1 MKIYP
6 ANLEQKINFD
16 KIKDLIKESCTS
28 TLGTDFVQKITFSK
42 DIRLIQRLLDQT
54 EEFRQLLVSGEM
66 FPSSNFINI
75 HPYLDKARVE
85 GTFLYEDEF
94 HEVRLGLTTLAGCVD
109 FFKSH
114 EEEYPHLFE
123 LLGMVN
129 DDRTL
134 IRAIERVMDEKG
146 KIKNNATPELNMIR
160 NQLIYEENRLRKV
173 LEGIFRSAKAQGLT
187 PDDAAITIRGGRMV
201 MPVLAEYKRRIKGF
215 IHDESATGQTVF
227 MEPAEVLDINN
238 EIKDLIYMERREI
251 QKILTV
257 LTDTLRGFIPDLKR
271 AFHFLGL
278 IDFIRAKAK
287 FALKIGG
294 NKPIIEK
301 QKVLNWENARHPLLE
316 LTLKLQKKPIVP
328 INVSL
333 DHNRRIL
340 VISGPNAGGKSVTLK
355 TVALLQYMFQC
366 GLLIPVEPSSTCC
379 VFDQFFIDIGDEQN
393 LENDLSTYSS
403 HLMNMKYFT
412 LLANKRTI
420 FFIDEFGTGTEPQF
434 GGAIAEGILIELN
447 KSGAFGIVTT
457 HYGNLKQL
465 ASKSHGLVNGA
476 MRYDV
481 EHLEPLYQLEI
492 GKPGSSFAFEIAHKI
507 GISDEIILHAKAQV
521 GETRVNYDKLLLK
534 LESEKNK
541 YQQLLI
547 ENEKKEHIL
556 SRRMEEYKDLKA
568 ILDTKKKEIINEAKI
583 QANALLEDT
592 NKKIENTIREIK
604 EHKADKEATKQ
615 LRKSLESHK
624 TSITPEKRK
633 PEKKVQEVRV
643 IEGEILPGDHVRLKD
658 NGAMAEVIAIHQKTA
673 EISIGDLKSK
683 VKIERLEKISAT
695 SLKKEKK
702 AIPRSTGY
710 DTTGK
715 MMDFSTN
722 LDLRGKRGEEILS
735 LLQNFIDEGYMLG
748 MKDLRVIHGKGDGI
762 LRDIT
767 RNMLRHMNVVRG
779 FTDEHVERGGAGVTL
794 VALKD
799 N

>member
-6 ANLEQKINFD
+6 SNLEQKINFD
-16 KIKDLIKESCTS
+16 KIKDLIKAYCTS
-28 TLGTDFVQKITFSK
+28 TLGTDFVDKITFSR
-42 DIRLIQRLLDQT
+42 DPRLIQRLLDQT
-54 EEFRQLLVSGEM
+54 EEFRKVLVSGEM
-66 FPSSNFINI
+66 FPASNFINI

-94 HEVRLGLTTLAGCVD
+94 HEIKLGLSTLAACVD
-109 FFKSH
+109 FLKSH
-114 EEEYPHLFE
+114 ESEYPQLFE

-134 IRAIERVMDEKG
+134 IRAIDRVMDEKG
-146 KIKNNATPELNMIR
+146 KIRNNATAELSMIR

-173 LEGIFRSAKAQGLT
+173 LEGVFRAAKAQGLT
-187 PDDAAITIRGGRMV
+187 PDDAAITIRSGRMV

-238 EIKDLIYMERREI
+238 EIRDLVYMERREI
-251 QKILTV
+251 QKILTK
-257 LTDTLRGFIPDLKR
+257 LTDVLRGFIPDLKR

-278 IDFIRAKAK
+278 VDFIRAKAK
-287 FALKIGG
+287 FALQIDG
-294 NKPIIEK
+294 NKPAIEK
-301 QKVLNWENARHPLLE
+301 QKILKWENARHPLLE
-316 LTLKLQKKPIVP
+316 ITLKQQKKPIIP

-366 GLLIPVEPSSTCC
+366 GLLIPVDATSTCC

-412 LLANKRTI
+412 LLSNKKTI

-447 KSGAFGIVTT
+447 KSGAFGVVTT

-465 ASKSHGLVNGA
+465 ASKSQGLVNGA

-492 GKPGSSFAFEIAHKI
+492 GKPGSSFAFEIARKI
-507 GISDEIILHAKAQV
+507 GIPDEIILHAKAQV

-534 LESEKNK
+534 LEGEKNK

-547 ENEKKEHIL
+547 ENEKREQIL
-556 SRRMEEYKDLKA
+556 SRRMEEYKELKA
-568 ILDTKKKEIINEAKI
+568 VLESRKKEIVNEAKI
-583 QANALLEDT
+583 QASTLLEET
-592 NKKIENTIREIK
+592 NKKIERTIREIK
-604 EHKADKEATKQ
+604 EQKADKEATKR
-615 LRKSLESHK
+615 LRESLESHK
-624 TSITPEKRK
+624 SSIKPEKIK
-633 PEKKVQEVRV
+633 PEKKVQEIKV
-643 IEGEILPGDHVRLKD
+643 IGGEILQGDYVRVKD
-658 NGAMAEVIAIHQKTA
+658 NGAIAEVLAIQQKSA
-673 EISIGDLKSK
+673 EISIGDLKSN
-683 VKIERLEKISAT
+683 VKLERLEKISAAEI
-695 SLKKEKK
+695 KKEKK
-702 AIPRSTGY
+702 SLPRNTGY

-722 LDLRGKRGEEILS
+722 LDIRGKRGEEIFP

-762 LRDIT
+762 LRDLT
-767 RNMLRHMNVVRG
+767 RNLLRQMKPVSR
-779 FTDEHVERGGAGVTL
+779 FTDEHVERGGSGVTL
-794 VALKD
+794 VALRD